1 MMAARWEW
9 IFSITNILFFKKSY
23 KSVFYEKIFLN
34 FYLNINLIFWKTLYR
49 LDKHAFCLN
58 LALLVAS
65 INICHDC
72 NLCLTGFL
80 VPWVSNSEGLVQLFG
95 CEHWAM
101 TRLVCCDAC
110 LSLGSYPFLERAHA
124 VIAYTV
130 FWSNA
135 VWATLNAWQP
145 LTYMSL
151 KNQGQCCLM
160 PQLQNLSPLYLGWLC
175 GRVFTG
181 TWWLSAAWKLQCSLE
196 SVVHL
201 ERLWLIYLPGFL
213 PGKNV
218 GTGKD
223 IGDLWI
229 QHFIS
234 QLGKVRL
241 SKGRRLSRGP
251 TASAGEG
258 SPPASLP
265 RVS

>member
-34 FYLNINLIFWKTLYR
+34 FYLKINLIFWKTLYR

-145 LTYMSL
+145 LTYM
-151 KNQGQCCLM
+151 
-160 PQLQNLSPLYLGWLC
+160 LSE
-175 GRVFTG
+175 
-181 TWWLSAAWKLQCSLE
+181 E
-196 SVVHL
+196 SGSVL
-201 ERLWLIYLPGFL
+201 L
-213 PGKNV
+213 
-218 GTGKD
+218 D
-223 IGDLWI
+223 
-229 QHFIS
+229 
-234 QLGKVRL
+234 
-241 SKGRRLSRGP
+241 
-251 TASAGEG
+251 ASASELISTVPGVALWEGIYWDLVAFSSVEATVLFRICSSFGEIVANLVTWFPSWKKCWNWKG
-258 SPPASLP
+258 HWRSLNP
-265 RVS
+265 TFYFTAGKSKA